1 MSEQEQ
7 FVSRGRY
14 TVIPR
19 TLIFLTNGADVL
31 LLKGAPTKRLWAGR
45 YNGLGGHV
53 KPGKTIVAA
62 ALREVEEEAG
72 IASAQI
78 AGLTLRA
85 LVNIEGTPQGVLL
98 CIFVGTALTRI
109 VTPSPE
115 GTPEWV
121 PIAALGKLDLV
132 DEDRLLPRLLHETGL
147 LFGHQRHGPENSLL
161 AFTLE

>member
-1 MSEQEQ
+1 MGGQEQ

-19 TLIFLTNGADVL
+19 TLIFLTHGDAVL

-53 KPGKTIVAA
+53 EPGETVLAA
-62 ALREVEEEAG
+62 ALREVREEAG
-72 IASAQI
+72 IAPGQI
-78 AGLTLRA
+78 TDFALRA
-85 LVNIEGTPQGVLL
+85 VHSIEGEPHGVLL
-98 CIFVGTALTRI
+98 CIFTGVAQTRA
-109 VTPSPE
+109 VAASPE

-121 PIAALGKLDLV
+121 PIAELGRIDLV
-132 DEDRLLPRLLHETGL
+132 DDNRFLPRLLHESAL
-147 LFGHQRHGPENSLL
+147 LFGHQRQAADGTLL